1 MSDGNIIRSKN
12 HTVTIE
18 KGSKNA
24 KGRSA
29 HMEEWLDPV
38 EGAPEAHEEDKIF
51 QSNVQSN
58 PGSPFELSTSS
69 DPQNQGVRTAAQKMA
84 DLQGQLRSVNDS
96 LDDFKSPTGQPSNS
110 ATAPFL
116 SLIHI

>member
-84 DLQGQLRSVNDS
+84 DLDKITEIANARDS
-96 LDDFKSPTGQPSNS
+96 ASREQMEPAMG
-110 ATAPFL
+110 
-116 SLIHI
+116 